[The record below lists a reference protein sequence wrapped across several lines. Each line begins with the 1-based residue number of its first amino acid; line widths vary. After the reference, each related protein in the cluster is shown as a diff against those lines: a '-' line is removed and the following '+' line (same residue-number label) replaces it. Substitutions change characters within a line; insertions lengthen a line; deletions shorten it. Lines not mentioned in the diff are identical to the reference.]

1 MSPAW
6 KMFKITVIFLG
17 IIQCCWGGFKTGGD
31 QAWAG
36 NLGWIDFGAGRSSGV
51 QIGEFYL
58 AGHAYSLS
66 SGWILFGDGQPANG
80 IRYSNED
87 SDDFGV
93 NRLSDG
99 SLRGWA
105 YSPNLGWIAFHEN
118 GDPRMDI
125 LSGQF
130 SGHAYALQA
139 GWISLELLETRRI
152 EPGPDFN
159 DNGIPD
165 SWEIDR
171 LGGLVGDARLDSD
184 GDGMTDYEEYLA
196 DTEPLSPVDRFA
208 ISKLGR
214 KEDVG
219 WTLEW
224 RARAS
229 RLYIVEASDDLIE
242 WRRHLGPLSGEDE
255 TMDVPLTLEGADS
268 GFFRVRSL
276 LPTEMV
282 FE

>member
-1 MSPAW
+1 
-6 KMFKITVIFLG
+6 MFKITVIFLVTS
-17 IIQCCWGGFKTGGD
+17 QCCWGTFKTGGD

-36 NLGWIDFGAGRSSGV
+36 NLGWIDFGAERSSGV

-66 SGWILFGDGQPANG
+66 SGWILFGDGEPANG

-87 SDDFGV
+87 LDDFGV
-93 NRLSDG
+93 NRLADG

-125 LSGQF
+125 LSGRF

-139 GWISLELLETRRI
+139 GWISLELLETGRI

-159 DNGIPD
+159 GNGIPD
-165 SWEIDR
+165 SWELDR
-171 LGGLVGDARLDSD
+171 LGALVDDAGLDSD
-184 GDGMTDYEEYLA
+184 GDGMTDYQEYLA
-196 DTEPLSPVDRFA
+196 DTDPLSHGDRFA
-208 ISKLGR
+208 ISELGR
-214 KEDVG
+214 EESLE

-224 RARAS
+224 RASAS
-229 RLYIVEASDDLIE
+229 RLYFVESSDDLIE
-242 WRRHLGPLSGEDE
+242 WRTYLGPMPGEE
-255 TMDVPLTLEGADS
+255 GFMNIPLTFEGENS
-268 GFFRVRSL
+268 EFFRVRSL
-276 LPTEMV
+276 LPTEIV